1 MALMDMSWNIPV
13 KKLNDHKTHNLHGS
27 FAKIESME
35 NIKNRNLRD
44 IFYLVMGFSIGLTL
58 GGVIFA

>member
-1 MALMDMSWNIPV
+1 MR
-13 KKLNDHKTHNLHGS
+13 
-27 FAKIESME
+27 

-44 IFYLVMGFSIGLTL
+44 IFYLVMGFCIGLNL

>member
-1 MALMDMSWNIPV
+1 MVNLFCHNLGAI
-13 KKLNDHKTHNLHGS
+13 KTHTLRWS